1 MSDSGLS
8 TIVARVAGLVLP
20 MTITVVGGFFL
31 GGWLDTKLGTSPLLL
46 LGFRTKMA
54 PLQFVPPELSLQQL
68 KIALLQILLGRLR
81 GAGWSGGG

>member
-46 LGFRTKMA
+46 LGFGLGGLLIGFWRMNTELQKARNKDDQDA
-54 PLQFVPPELSLQQL
+54 P
-68 KIALLQILLGRLR
+68 
-81 GAGWSGGG
+81 